1 MNQTLA
7 SNYRSEGFAVGA
19 GDTRC
24 CFKHREKRFFVCVCV
39 CTFKLFETT
48 GLVCLYGI
56 LPTTTQRE
64 TPLCTSGLSDNTS
77 IDVDIDVCAN
87 FSAPYTNL

>member
-1 MNQTLA
+1 MA
-7 SNYRSEGFAVGA
+7 PEIHAAVSNTERNVSL
-19 GDTRC
+19 
-24 CFKHREKRFFVCVCV
+24 CVCV